1 MIACHRHI
9 LGCQKFWTAAWRG
22 PIPHVR
28 RILRLQDKKIKESDK
43 RKKKKE
49 KSEHLNLK
57 SVKFITYHL
66 QFWDIHE

>member
-43 RKKKKE
+43 KKE
-49 KSEHLNLK
+49 KRKIRTPKFEVSQVYNLP
-57 SVKFITYHL
+57 SSILGYS
-66 QFWDIHE
+66 